1 LVAILLPGG
10 SGLGTRTGP
19 PIAQVAGMLGKNIG
33 QLCSADYRPMSQTTR
48 VEMNESTIA
57 SGIIADPARLLHQSS
72 VAQQLEGYIGK
83 LHINGAT

>member
-1 LVAILLPGG
+1 
-10 SGLGTRTGP
+10 
-19 PIAQVAGMLGKNIG
+19 M
-33 QLCSADYRPMSQTTR
+33 Y
-48 VEMNESTIA
+48 ESTIA